1 VKLKEHIKPEMAHMG
16 YRFEM
21 WGAASKIACCI
32 WKWLMGAHK
41 KERSRRHKESQ
52 GKQGMQC
59 ERELGKHSG
68 PGYTK
73 TRSNIINLH
82 FAQENKKREGRRC
95 EKMGEGS
102 AYRAREKKKKREP
115 KTWD

>member
-1 VKLKEHIKPEMAHMG
+1 
-16 YRFEM
+16 
-21 WGAASKIACCI
+21 
-32 WKWLMGAHK
+32 MGAHK
-41 KERSRRHKESQ
+41 KEKSRRHKESQ

-82 FAQENKKREGRRC
+82 FAQESKK
-95 EKMGEGS
+95 EKGEG
-102 AYRAREKKKKREP
+102 AKRWGKGLQKKKREP